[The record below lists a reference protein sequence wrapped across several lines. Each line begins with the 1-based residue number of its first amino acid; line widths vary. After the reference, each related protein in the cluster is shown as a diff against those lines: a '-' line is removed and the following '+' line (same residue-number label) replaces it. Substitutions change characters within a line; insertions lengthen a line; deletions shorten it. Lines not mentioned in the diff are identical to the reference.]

1 MTDAPKPDA
10 PKPGAPGNRPPNP
23 ATPQPGGRLRLR
35 AEDDEDLTVI
45 SACLQDAVVAVGD
58 IAWLPAE
65 RRLAMVVNRFCWECA
80 PGEPAKDSQRVLTG
94 LSLENVR
101 AVRTQGIDRTK
112 RAHLMELLAVRL
124 VPAGDE
130 AGAAAGCTVEFRF
143 SGNQALRAAAD
154 ALALRLEDLEEPYP
168 TAWRPKHKLDGTP

>member
-10 PKPGAPGNRPPNP
+10 PDP
-23 ATPQPGGRLRLR
+23 AKPQPSGRLRLR

-80 PGEPAKDSQRVLTG
+80 PGETGGESRRVLTG
-94 LSLENVR
+94 LRLENVR
-101 AVRTQGIDRTK
+101 AVRMQGIDRTK

-124 VPAGDE
+124 VPAGGE
-130 AGAAAGCTVEFRF
+130 PGAAGAGCTVEFQF
-143 SGNQALRAAAD
+143 SGNQALRASAD
-154 ALALRLEDLEEPYP
+154 ALALRLEDLDEPYP
-168 TAWRPKHKLDGTP
+168 TAWRPKHKLDGPP

>member
-1 MTDAPKPDA
+1 MTDAPKSHK
-10 PKPGAPGNRPPNP
+10 PKP
-23 ATPQPGGRLRLR
+23 TKPQPGGRLRLR
-35 AEDDEDLTVI
+35 AEDAEDLTVV

-80 PGEPAKDSQRVLTG
+80 PGETGGESRRVLTG
-94 LSLENVR
+94 LRLENVR
-101 AVRTQGIDRTK
+101 AVRAQGIDRTK

-124 VPAGDE
+124 VPGDGE
-130 AGAAAGCTVEFRF
+130 SGAAGSGCVVEFRF
-143 SGNQALRAAAD
+143 SGDQALRASAD
-154 ALALRLEDLEEPYP
+154 VLALRLEDLEEPYP

>member
-1 MTDAPKPDA
+1 MTDAPAKAEKPA
-10 PKPGAPGNRPPNP
+10 RPKPA
-23 ATPQPGGRLRLR
+23 GRLRLK
-35 AEDDEDLTVI
+35 AEDDEDLTVV

-65 RRLAMVVNRFCWECA
+65 RRLAMVLNRFCWECGDA
-80 PGEPAKDSQRVLTG
+80 PAEGRGDRRVLAG
-94 LSLENVR
+94 LCLENVR
-101 AVRTQGIDRTK
+101 WVRTQGIDRMK

-124 VPAGDE
+124 VPADRE
-130 AGAAAGCTVEFRF
+130 AAGGAGGCVVEFRF
-143 SGNQALRAAAD
+143 SGDQALRASAD